1 MKDLEEFLVAYDA
14 GNLLDIACGG
24 GRFTRL
30 LVDGCRSW
38 RSVGGVDI
46 REGVRKD
53 FLSVMG
59 TDSVRFVASPI
70 ADFLGDAVADP
81 FDTVSISN
89 ALHHLEEVGDV
100 LRQLRDVVKPDGT
113 LILCEMYADDLTT
126 AQQTQRDL
134 HAMMAELHR
143 AAGEYHRSV
152 STIAEI
158 DVMVAAAGLDVRLRF
173 HEANDTPPAGDSPMV
188 SRLEEA
194 ISRAYPES
202 APADV
207 VTRRDELLERARVT
221 GVGTPPQLTMVCAFV

>member
-1 MKDLEEFLVAYDA
+1 LKDLEEFLVAYDA
-14 GNLLDIACGG
+14 GSLLDIACGG

-38 RSVGGVDI
+38 RSVVGLDI
-46 REGVRKD
+46 KEGIRQD
-53 FLSVMG
+53 FLSLMG

-70 ADFLGDAVADP
+70 ADFLRDAVANS

-100 LRQLRDVVKPDGT
+100 LRQLRDLMSPDGT
-113 LILCEMYADDLTT
+113 LILCEMYADNLTP

-152 STIAEI
+152 FTCAEI
-158 DVMVAAAGLDVRLRF
+158 DAMVAAAGLAVRHRF

-194 ISRAYPES
+194 ITRAHPAG

-207 VTRRDELLERARVT
+207 VTRRDELLERARAT